1 MIHILLVSSDKD
13 FFTDLAS
20 NTEEN
25 VDLSISRASSGS
37 NALSMISGNRFEL
50 VVSDESLSDMTG
62 LEFMKKL
69 VSTNPMINCAAVSSL
84 SSEDFHAASEGLGIL
99 MQLPP
104 CPDKTHAENLLQHLK
119 HILSITNTAGG
130 LN

>member
-20 NTEEN
+20 NMEKN
-25 VDLSISRASSGS
+25 VNLSISRAVSGV
-37 NALSMISGNRFEL
+37 NALSMISVNSFEL
-50 VVSDESLSDMTG
+50 VVTDESLSDMTG
-62 LEFMKKL
+62 LKFVEKL

-104 CPDKTHAENLLQHLK
+104 RPDKIHAENLLQYLK
-119 HILSITNTAGG
+119 NILSITNRTG
-130 LN
+130 